1 MIQALKISHHQ
12 KILILSG
19 CLLLSVPLA
28 FVASRAPLL
37 ASATVFGLAAY
48 ILFVIKP
55 FWGMVAMVFLLP
67 FERIGAIDYVGITV
81 RPSQVI
87 ALILIIAWLTG
98 KVLKGRLAWQKQ
110 PILWPILFFLGVNAI
125 GLTHAENM
133 QRSIMVFA
141 FTVFTL
147 IIGLLIPQII
157 KTEAQAKII
166 FLALSITTLIVS
178 TFGISQFLG
187 DLAGLPTAITGLRD
201 LYTKE
206 VLGFPRVQ
214 STALEPLYFANFLIL
229 PISLL
234 AASWFGKTR
243 ASGMLGLPL
252 LTVAGVAFVLTVARG
267 GYLGLIASLIVI
279 FLFSWRQVIKPGKIL
294 ALLATGLVIGFAAL
308 QLLSSG
314 TDAFSTQKFSQ
325 HIQNLFSG
333 ASYEER
339 VATFDLAKQAFREQ
353 PLVGIGP
360 GQFGP
365 YASINPFFEPK
376 DGWKIVNNLTLE
388 LLAETGILGL
398 SFIVVVFGVLLWRS
412 IKALKSQPSPWLR
425 SLLVGGTAALVGIFV
440 QYQTFSILYIIH
452 VWVAV
457 GLLVAFQN
465 LALAPERE

>member
-1 MIQALKISHHQ
+1 
-12 KILILSG
+12 
-19 CLLLSVPLA
+19 
-28 FVASRAPLL
+28 
-37 ASATVFGLAAY
+37 
-48 ILFVIKP
+48 
-55 FWGMVAMVFLLP
+55 
-67 FERIGAIDYVGITV
+67 
-81 RPSQVI
+81 
-87 ALILIIAWLTG
+87 
-98 KVLKGRLAWQKQ
+98 
-110 PILWPILFFLGVNAI
+110 
-125 GLTHAENM
+125 
-133 QRSIMVFA
+133 
-141 FTVFTL
+141 
-147 IIGLLIPQII
+147 
-157 KTEAQAKII
+157 
-166 FLALSITTLIVS
+166 
-178 TFGISQFLG
+178 
-187 DLAGLPTAITGLRD
+187 
-201 LYTKE
+201 
-206 VLGFPRVQ
+206 
-214 STALEPLYFANFLIL
+214 
-229 PISLL
+229 
-234 AASWFGKTR
+234 
-243 ASGMLGLPL
+243 
-252 LTVAGVAFVLTVARG
+252 
-267 GYLGLIASLIVI
+267 LIASLIVI

-398 SFIVVVFGVLLWRS
+398 SSIVVVFGVLLWRS